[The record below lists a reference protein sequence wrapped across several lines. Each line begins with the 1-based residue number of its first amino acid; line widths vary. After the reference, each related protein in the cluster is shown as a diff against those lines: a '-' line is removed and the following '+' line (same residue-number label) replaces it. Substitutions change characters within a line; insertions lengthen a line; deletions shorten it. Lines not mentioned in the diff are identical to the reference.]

1 MDMDK
6 ATYQAISNR
15 IGALFGFFYAE
26 KNFGEMLR
34 CVQAAAKAVQKSTEP
49 EQLLLWLS
57 STPLSNADSASL
69 AKHLTIGETYFF
81 REKPALDLFSEK
93 IIPELIEQRKGK
105 NQRIRIWSA
114 GCSSGEEPYTLAIML
129 KEMLPHLDH
138 WKIDLI
144 ATDLNLAAIQKALGG
159 RYTPWSFRETP
170 AHIKDKYFVQKGN
183 LFEISD
189 EIKKMVQ
196 FSTLNLITARFP
208 APENNTNQLDVI
220 FCRNVLM
227 YLKPENI
234 KAIIARFHESLIEGG
249 WFITSQV
256 ELNDAYFGNFNRKT
270 YKNGIFYRKE
280 AIPAEVES
288 SKGSFLKNKN
298 SLARLKKEV
307 IISDKKRPRSPQLKH
322 TLTEKPQEDSAPSV
336 QNFKFLFEAAKYADC
351 IQLCLAQMEKNP
363 SIDTGIILV
372 RSYANLGDLK
382 QARHWCDRLI
392 KANGNSA
399 ELYYLHAFILED
411 QNEPVLAEKNLTKA
425 LYLQPNHLPSLFAMG
440 NILRRNQKK
449 QQAINY
455 YQQLIQQLDLMTD
468 EFIID
473 DFDGLTAGRLREM
486 TQTMMQS

>member
-1 MDMDK
+1 MEIDK

-15 IGALFGFFYAE
+15 IGALFGFYYAE
-26 KNFGEMLR
+26 KNYAEMLR
-34 CVQAAAKAVQKSTEP
+34 CVQEAAKVVQKSTEP
-49 EQLLLWLS
+49 EKILLWLS
-57 STPLSNADSASL
+57 STPLSNADAASL

-93 IIPELIEQRKGK
+93 IIPELLEQRKGK

-129 KEMLPHLDH
+129 REMIPHLDQ
-138 WKIDLI
+138 WKIDLV

-159 RYTPWSFRETP
+159 CYTPWSFRETP
-170 AHIKDKYFVQKGN
+170 AYIKEKYFVKKGN

-189 EIKKMVQ
+189 VIKNMVQ

-208 APENNTNQLDVI
+208 SPENNTNQLDMI

-234 KAIIARFHESLIEGG
+234 KAISAKFRESLVEGG

-256 ELNDAYFGNFNRKT
+256 ELNDSYFGNFSRKT
-270 YKNGIFYRKE
+270 YKSGIFYRKE
-280 AIPAEVES
+280 DLSAKVATVDSKDFKSKNRLIRSKKDVISPAKTRS
-288 SKGSFLKNKN
+288 RISTGIS
-298 SLARLKKEV
+298 AV
-307 IISDKKRPRSPQLKH
+307 I
-322 TLTEKPQEDSAPSV
+322 EKPKAFNAASV
-336 QNFKFLFEAAKYADC
+336 RSIKDLFSAAKYADC
-351 IQLCLAQMEKNP
+351 IQLCQVQMEKAP
-363 SIDTGIILV
+363 SIDTGIILIK
-372 RSYANLGDLK
+372 SYANLGNLK
-382 QARHWCDRLI
+382 QARHWCDKLI
-392 KANGNSA
+392 KVNGSSA
-399 ELYYLHAFILED
+399 ELYYLNAFILED
-411 QNEPVLAEKNLTKA
+411 QNEPLLAEKNLTKA

-449 QQAINY
+449 QQAVNY
-455 YQQLIQQLDLMTD
+455 YQQLIQQLDLMSD
-468 EFIID
+468 EYIID